1 MNTLQIF
8 KNPQFGSLRGM
19 EIEGESWLVGKDV
32 AERLGYSNPRDALA
46 RHVDD
51 EDKNTVVF
59 HDGTSGN
66 PNVTIINESGLYA
79 LIFSSK
85 LPAARAFKRWVT
97 HDVLPAIRRTGRY
110 APSDASEMSVSE
122 AVRTLRDCA
131 PEIRPQILAL
141 LERAGYDLP
150 ALEKAPNCP
159 PTARNDFACWFRQ
172 AYIARGMTYQEVADA
187 LHTSRMNVWRWG
199 SGFAHPRAPYMRRI
213 VEYFGTEEA
222 AL

>member
-1 MNTLQIF
+1 MNTLQVF
-8 KNPQFGSLRGM
+8 KNPQFGPLRGIA
-19 EIEGESWLVGKDV
+19 IEGESWLVGKDV
-32 AERLGYSNPRDALA
+32 AERLGYVNPRKALID
-46 RHVDD
+46 HVDD
-51 EDKNTVVF
+51 EDKGVTKWNTPGGVQ
-59 HDGTSGN
+59 D
-66 PNVTIINESGLYA
+66 VTIINESGLYA

-110 APSDASEMSVSE
+110 ASSDASEMSVAE

-150 ALEKAPNCP
+150 ALGEAPNLP
-159 PTARNDFACWFRQ
+159 PMARIDFARWFRQ
-172 AYIARGMTYQEVADA
+172 AYITRGMTYQEVADA

-199 SGFAHPRAPYMRRI
+199 SGTNHPRAPYMRRI
-213 VEYFGTEEA
+213 VEYFGAEEEA
-222 AL
+222 L